1 MSGESVSSP
10 FSIGALA
17 LKQRMPAVEDRSAT
31 IPRRAS
37 AMILEALCGKMTE
50 NLPFSLC
57 QSSSQFSHLSSH
69 SRESSAAVEAA
80 LTVE

>member
-50 NLPFSLC
+50 NLPFSLFRRV
-57 QSSSQFSHLSSH
+57 SVSHLSSH